1 MSQYIP
7 ELKHFKTV
15 QSSLSRLF
23 KGQYRMNYREVSF
36 SCYRLEQLMDKEEF
50 EWTGYGLR
58 VEDEPDEAARV
69 LTTSMFHLCV
79 DSNYQGYPGRL
90 EMLNTFKAEWAQA
103 PPSTPLEC
111 PVSLAKGLHCIEY
124 QIEGYSTSL
133 DTDHQVLTELIH
145 RLNGAIISCTK
156 EYINAPWSIR

>member
-7 ELKHFKTV
+7 ELKHFKTI

-23 KGQYRMNYREVSF
+23 KGQYRMNYRKIEF
-36 SCYRLEQLMDKEEF
+36 SCYRLEHLMDKEEF

-69 LTTSMFHLCV
+69 LSKSMFHLCV

-90 EMLNTFKAEWAQA
+90 EMLNTFNFEWTQA
-103 PPSTPLEC
+103 PPRLPLEC
-111 PVSLAKGLHCIEY
+111 PVSLAKALHSVEY
-124 QIEGYSTSL
+124 QIEDYTPSL
-133 DTDHQVLTELIH
+133 HTDHQVLTELIH
-145 RLNGAIISCTK
+145 RLNGAITSCTK
-156 EYINAPWSIR
+156 EYIKAPWSIR